1 MKKFFLIA
9 ASAMMVL
16 ASCTKVNVNYP
27 DNGQPQE
34 IAMFA
39 VNKSATKAPVAGQA
53 FPTDYDMKVAAYL
66 ASGAQDKN
74 GGFTAGGD
82 YFDGTLFTKVNGS
95 ENLWTGGK
103 YWPVSTSTLNFL
115 AVAVPKS
122 SIYTGRVGE
131 VTFGT
136 AVASTPTP
144 SAATKAESY
153 ENFASKVVVTFSGN
167 ETKKAEGQTPANFNQ
182 FDLMYAAGQG
192 VHNEGGAYDNVR
204 MTFKH
209 ALSWINFTVA
219 TNVKN
224 QNEEDHT
231 YSMQVNSIR
240 LSGASYGGT
249 LTVDN
254 SANYNAQPTITNEV
268 LSVNSNVATGTCTW
282 TSTGNDKKDN
292 VYVPG
297 AADNNGS
304 VAIASAVDGLAA
316 YNASAKEFGN
326 GLLVVPVDYSEVVNG
341 SRPTITINYTMN
353 QGNGDYTFERTIEIP
368 KINWEPNKKYTY
380 ALTITLNEIKVS
392 PSVDNWDNQNDIPVD
407 TDPVPQQ
414 QAPAQGE

>member
-1 MKKFFLIA
+1 MKKILLIA
-9 ASAMMVL
+9 ASAMMVF

-39 VNKSATKAPVAGQA
+39 VNKKATKAPVAGET
-53 FPTDYDMKVAAYL
+53 FPTDYDMMVAAYL
-66 ASGAQDKN
+66 ASGDLTEN
-74 GGFTAGGD
+74 GNGD
-82 YFDGTLFTKVNGS
+82 YFDGTLFTKGS
-95 ENLWTGGK
+95 GDFWTGGK
-103 YWPVSTSTLNFL
+103 YWPVSTSTINFL
-115 AVAVPKS
+115 AIAQQPES
-122 SIYTGRVGE
+122 SPYTGDVSEVVFGVGE
-131 VTFGT
+131 T
-136 AVASTPTP
+136 
-144 SAATKAESY
+144 TKS
-153 ENFASKVVVTFSGN
+153 NFTKQAVVTFVN
-167 ETKKAEGQTPANFNQ
+167 NQTTADNYNQ

-192 VHNEGGAYDNVR
+192 VHTVGGDYANVE

-209 ALSWINFTVA
+209 ALSWIKFTVA

-224 QNEEDHT
+224 TSANDNT
-231 YSMQVNSIR
+231 YSMTVNSIC

-254 SANYNAQPTITNEV
+254 SANYNARPTNTSGV

-282 TSTGNDKKDN
+282 TSTENDKKDN

-297 AADNNGS
+297 AADNTGS

-316 YNASAKEFGN
+316 YNASAKAFGN
-326 GLLVVPVDYSEVVNG
+326 GLLVVPVDYSEVGNG

-368 KINWEPNKKYTY
+368 QINWEANKIYTY
-380 ALTITLNEIKVS
+380 ALTITLQKIEIN
-392 PSVDNWDNQNDIPVD
+392 PSVGDWLTHDNDGNNGENDNIPV
-407 TDPVPQQ
+407 V
-414 QAPAQGE
+414 AQ